1 MDIMIST
8 ADAAK
13 ITGHTPQHLSSL
25 CKEGKIPGAV
35 RIGRAYAVPRS
46 WAEDIAA
53 FNAATVTIKEA
64 TELAGV
70 SRTAIIQ
77 AAHEGRLEKIGSRIT
92 RDSLSLYIEKRSE
105 KYNDKP

>member
-1 MDIMIST
+1 MELIST
-8 ADAAK
+8 AAAAK

-53 FNAATVTIKEA
+53 FNA
-64 TELAGV
+64 
-70 SRTAIIQ
+70 
-77 AAHEGRLEKIGSRIT
+77 
-92 RDSLSLYIEKRSE
+92 RDSLNQYIEKRSE
-105 KYNDKP
+105 KYNGKS